1 MVRLLTILVAST
13 IAFGTFSVFS
23 IPIRHNSEKSDSCRT
38 QTTQAYHVG
47 TFPNLK
53 TLRPRACAD
62 NPSSSRCSLGPP
74 TVERNSSLLYAVW
87 YNINPFA
94 EMIVE
99 IMRSG
104 CLEPLEEP
112 KVYLRYARYELQIQE
127 EGYLDMVP
135 EREEMEEV
143 KKWYVCALRK
153 RASSSSESN
162 SSKRER
168 KYGLLNLD
176 CLLRTDSFKNRTL

>member
-62 NPSSSRCSLGPP
+62 NLSSSRCSLGPP
-74 TVERNSSLLYAVW
+74 TVEQ
-87 YNINPFA
+87 
-94 EMIVE
+94 MIVE

-162 SSKRER
+162 SSKCER

-176 CLLRTDSFKNRTL
+176 CLLRTDSFKSRTL